1 MKHFLL
7 LIFSLPILLFAQSDL
22 DVVFDPDVTE
32 FNLVGDLTDEFLTI
46 DNSGVLNNL
55 TGDAIDVRWTFE
67 LVDSPAEWIIL
78 LCDDANCFSGQS
90 ASNFPAPEAL
100 QIDADDSSLWKMSV
114 RPFQTSGCGTVVFN
128 FYEDS
133 DLNTVIY
140 TEEFDICVS
149 DPVSTKEFETKVSDL
164 NVYPNPVRSSINIS
178 DDSIVDEVI
187 IYNLLGKPVKRFDM
201 YMDNSLDLSDLRDGV
216 YLVGMYNEEQ
226 GLLKTSR
233 ILKKNSRP

>member
-7 LIFSLPILLFAQSDL
+7 LIFSLPVLLFAQSDL

-32 FNLVGDLTDEFLTI
+32 FNLEMDLSDEFYTE
-46 DNSGVLNNL
+46 DNYGSLYNL
-55 TGDAIDVRWTFE
+55 STDVKNVRLTFE

-90 ASNFPAPEAL
+90 GGNFAAPEPL
-100 QIDADDSSLWKMSV
+100 VIDVDDYSLWKMSV
-114 RPFQTSGCGTVVFN
+114 RPFQTEGCGKIVFN
-128 FYEDS
+128 FYDDS
-133 DLNTVIY
+133 DTNTI
-140 TEEFDICVS
+140 THSEEFDICVTGI
-149 DPVSTKEFETKVSDL
+149 VSTKDFDNKVSNL
-164 NVYPNPVRSSINIS
+164 NVYPNPVRSTINIS
-178 DDSIVDEVI
+178 DDSIVDEVV
-187 IYNLLGKPVKRFDM
+187 IYNLLGKPVKRFNTM
-201 YMDNSLDLSDLRDGV
+201 MNNSLDLSELRDGV

>member
-32 FNLVGDLTDEFLTI
+32 FNLEGDLSDEFLTI
-46 DNSGVLNNL
+46 DNSGILSNL
-55 TGDAIDVRWTFE
+55 SSDVMDVRWTFE

-90 ASNFPAPEAL
+90 GGNFAAPEAL
-100 QIDADDSSLWKMSV
+100 QIDVDDSSLWKMSL
-114 RPFQTSGCGTVVFN
+114 RPFQAEGCGKIVFN
-128 FYEDS
+128 FYDDS
-133 DLNTVIY
+133 DTNTVIY
-140 TEEFDICVS
+140 TEEFDLCFSGI
-149 DPVSTKEFETKVSDL
+149 VSTKEFETKVSNL

>member
-22 DVVFDPDVTE
+22 DIVFDPDVTE
-32 FNLVGDLTDEFLTI
+32 FNLEGDLSDQFLTI
-46 DNSGVLNNL
+46 DNSGILSNL
-55 TGDAIDVRWTFE
+55 SGDVMDVRWTFE

-90 ASNFPAPEAL
+90 AGNFSAPEAL
-100 QIDADDSSLWKMSV
+100 QIEADDSSIWKMSL
-114 RPFQTSGCGTVVFN
+114 RPFQAEGCGKIVFK

-133 DLNTVIY
+133 DTNTVIY
-140 TEEFDICVS
+140 TEEFDICFS
-149 DPVSTKEFETKVSDL
+149 GIVSTKEFETKVSNL